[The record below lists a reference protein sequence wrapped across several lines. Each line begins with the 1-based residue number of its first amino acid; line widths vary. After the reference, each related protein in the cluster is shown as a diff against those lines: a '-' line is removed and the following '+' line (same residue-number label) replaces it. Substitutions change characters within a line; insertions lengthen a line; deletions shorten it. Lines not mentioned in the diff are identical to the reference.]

1 MGFKPAGGIRT
12 AQESLQWLALIK
24 EELGSDWL
32 CPHLF
37 RIGASSLLADIER
50 QVGEVT
56 TYQTIMVFCVISLI
70 SRSLQLYHHVTGR
83 YASYQELPMA

>member
-1 MGFKPAGGIRT
+1 MFTAWIYIYSGVRHPKASMWLHIFSQVGFKPAGGIRT
-12 AQESLQWLALIK
+12 AQESLLWLALIK

-56 TYQTIMVFCVISLI
+56 TYGT
-70 SRSLQLYHHVTGR
+70 
-83 YASYQELPMA
+83 